1 MTQRNADSLE
11 FLHALG
17 SLYCRAGHHERGMVF
32 LLLAAKMAP
41 DDTAVLHSL
50 AEAFAETGAGPRAIA
65 AIDRIEDI
73 SEAIDLALLQ
83 RLRSKAQWFSGEK
96 HRARE
101 AFEAYLRARAAE

>member
-1 MTQRNADSLE
+1 LTQRNADSLE

-17 SLYCRAGHHERGMVF
+17 SLYCRAGHHERGLAF

-41 DDTAVLHSL
+41 DDIAVLHSL

-73 SEAIDLALLQ
+73 ADAIDPALA
-83 RLRSKAQWFSGEK
+83 RLRSKAEWLSGEK
-96 HRARE
+96 DRARE